1 LTGHFCYLAK
11 NLLTSNNVVFGYRK
25 VVYCIDQAYFVFS
38 FLVVTVSLQASQ
50 IDVTEASTNAI
61 VLVTV
66 NGAREREISV
76 K

>member
-25 VVYCIDQAYFVFS
+25 VVYCIDQAYFVFY